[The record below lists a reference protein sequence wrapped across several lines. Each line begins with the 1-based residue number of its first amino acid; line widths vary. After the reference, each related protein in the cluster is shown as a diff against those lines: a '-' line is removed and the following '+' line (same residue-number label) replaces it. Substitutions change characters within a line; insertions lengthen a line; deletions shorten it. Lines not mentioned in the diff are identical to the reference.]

1 MKLLLPLL
9 AIASLFTA
17 SSLAAD
23 APKPLVSVTAKRQ
36 VLDSDHDLN
45 GRRGSSGKKVIT
57 LRVEITNTTSSP
69 VEASVLSGDALV
81 MRAAGEKEKLVK
93 ESLGKVEVPA
103 LKPNEK
109 KTFELGKITLS
120 EVEWAKKKFEESLEE
135 WQVTCTQGQ
144 VKIGGAESSDKY
156 ADLEATAKSA
166 DGKDGPPGPL
176 KKRVKRKLR

>member
-9 AIASLFTA
+9 ALTSLLIATG
-17 SSLAAD
+17 LAAD
-23 APKPLVSVTAKRQ
+23 APKPLVSVTAKRH
-36 VLDSDHDLN
+36 VLDSDHDLD

-69 VEASVLSGDALV
+69 VAASELSGDALIL
-81 MRAAGEKEKLVK
+81 RAAGEKEKLVK

-109 KTFELGKITLS
+109 KTVELGKITLS

-135 WQVTCTQGQ
+135 WKVTCTQGQ
-144 VKIGGAESSDKY
+144 AVIGSTESSDKY
-156 ADLEATAKSA
+156 ADLEATAKPA
-166 DGKDGPPGPL
+166 NGKDLPPGPL

>member
-9 AIASLFTA
+9 AITSLLTA
-17 SSLAAD
+17 TGLAAD
-23 APKPLVSVTAKRQ
+23 APKPLVSVTAKRH
-36 VLDSDHDLN
+36 VLDSDHDLD

-57 LRVEITNTTSSP
+57 LRVDITNTTSSP

-81 MRAAGEKEKLVK
+81 LRAVGENEKLVK

-109 KTFELGKITLS
+109 KTVELGKITLS

-135 WQVTCTQGQ
+135 WKVTCSQGQ
-144 VKIGGAESSDKY
+144 VVIGGTESSDKY
-156 ADLEATAKSA
+156 ADLEATAKPA
-166 DGKDGPPGPL
+166 GGKGVPPGPA